1 LTDTIKSVQPPLEFI
16 PPAFNPTV
24 RQLTQWAL
32 PLVTRRTTTL
42 RSIEATN
49 VETLV
54 DLYQQFQAGKIRFL
68 LAFRHP
74 AAKDPFCMGHL
85 IWKLLPETANRLK
98 TPLKRPLHAH
108 FIYDRGIP
116 LWLGDWVKWLFPRLG
131 GTPIHRGKLD
141 LVGLRSARDLF
152 ANGQFPL
159 AAAPEGATNGHN
171 EIVSP
176 LEPGIS
182 QLGFWCVEDIRK
194 AGRSEDVLILPI
206 GIQYRFITPPWDTL
220 EKILTQLELDTGLEP
235 VSNSSNRLHES
246 LLYKRL
252 YRLGEYLLSVMEDY
266 YTRFF
271 HVNLPTPT
279 IAKPDSAPATNA
291 SVLSSEVFTARLN
304 ALLNEALQV
313 AEAHFNLQPKGNV
326 IDRCRRL
333 EQAAWDCIY
342 RDDLNLETISP
353 LERGLADRVAEE
365 ADLRVWHMRLV
376 ESFVAV
382 TGQYVQE
389 KPTAERFADT
399 TLLIWDMVC
408 RIKGSDPFKRPKLGA
423 QKAFITIGNPISVS
437 DRWEFYQ
444 GGRKNAKQAV
454 ADLTRDLQIAL
465 ESMIE
470 ERSQT

>member
-1 LTDTIKSVQPPLEFI
+1 MTDTIKSVQPPLEFI
-16 PPAFNPTV
+16 PPAFSPTV
-24 RQLTQWAL
+24 RQVTQWAL
-32 PLVTRRTTTL
+32 PIVTQRTTTL
-42 RSIEATN
+42 RAVEATN

-74 AAKDPFCMGHL
+74 AAKDPFCMSHL
-85 IWKLLPETANRLK
+85 IWKLVPETA
-98 TPLKRPLHAH
+98 KRQNISLQPPVHAH

-131 GTPIHRGKLD
+131 GSPIHRGKLD

-194 AGRSEDVLILPI
+194 AGRTEEVVILPI
-206 GIQYRFITPPWDTL
+206 GIRYQFMTPPWEAL

-235 VSNSSNRLHES
+235 VMSSSNRLHES
-246 LLYKRL
+246 LFYKRL
-252 YRLGEYLLSVMEDY
+252 YRLGEYLLSVMEEY

-271 HVNLPTPT
+271 HVKLPTPNVA
-279 IAKPDSAPATNA
+279 ISDAPPASPA
-291 SVLSSEVFTARLN
+291 SVLSNEVFTARLN
-304 ALLNEALQV
+304 ALLDSALQV
-313 AEAHFNLQPKGNV
+313 AEQHFNLQPKGSV

-353 LERGLADRVAEE
+353 VERGLADRVAEE

-408 RIKGSDPFKRPKLGA
+408 RIKGGDPFKRPKLGD
-423 QKAFITIGNPISVS
+423 QKAFITVGQPISIS
-437 DRWEFYQ
+437 DRWESYQ
-444 GGRKNAKQAV
+444 GNRKNAKQAV
-454 ADLTRDLQIAL
+454 ADLTRDLQAAL
-465 ESMIE
+465 ESLI
-470 ERSQT
+470 QTE